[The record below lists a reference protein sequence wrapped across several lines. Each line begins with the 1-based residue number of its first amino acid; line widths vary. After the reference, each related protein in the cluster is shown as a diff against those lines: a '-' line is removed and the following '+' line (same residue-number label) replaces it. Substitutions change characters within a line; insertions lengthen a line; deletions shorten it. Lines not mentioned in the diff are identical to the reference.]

1 MVTVTNS
8 TAGIGGLFETRF
20 SIGATVVAVLA
31 VVLGIVLG
39 VMGYQEMSLPL
50 AGELSI
56 VTGMVGLLFGL
67 FFGIVAFVAAAYMD
81 SGYGDDHGH

>member
-1 MVTVTNS
+1 MVAVTNS
-8 TAGIGGLFETRF
+8 TAGLGGLFETRF
-20 SIGATVVAVLA
+20 STGATVVAVLA
-31 VVLGIVLG
+31 VVLGIALG

-81 SGYGDDHGH
+81 YGDDHGH

>member
-1 MVTVTNS
+1 MTNS
-8 TAGIGGLFETRF
+8 TAGLGDLGLFETRF
-20 SIGATVVAVLA
+20 SIGATILAVLA

-39 VMGYQEMSLPL
+39 VMGYQEMSIPL

>member
-1 MVTVTNS
+1 MTNS
-8 TAGIGGLFETRF
+8 TAGLGDLGLFETRF
-20 SIGATVVAVLA
+20 STGATVVAVLA
-31 VVLGIVLG
+31 VVLGIAIG

-56 VTGMVGLLFGL
+56 ITGMVGLLFGL